1 MTCKGA
7 LAIAAPQWAAT
18 ADVWMGS
25 RAVLLIQ
32 LLPPQIGVRSTPDSR
47 HDGDRPEHLRAR
59 SGRRQAKSSVA
70 TVHFLQPNRA
80 LCDHYMHAANS
91 ISGSANTSYGNAHA
105 SGAFVWGV
113 PSPNCANVTAQALPA
128 YSQQSAIDVEK
139 CIFSVSAPRARAL
152 QAGTSEGMP
161 MPWQRSVAATACAP
175 GYCTA
180 AAMASVPEWKILNR
194 SRHKTAELIACYV
207 RAREV

>member
-1 MTCKGA
+1 MTYATRCTFAGCCARADREPANAALPIRVMKFRRLTQPTRPQYETRISDDLAKG
-7 LAIAAPQWAAT
+7 LW
-18 ADVWMGS
+18 
-25 RAVLLIQ
+25 Q
-32 LLPPQIGVRSTPDSR
+32 LPNRNGRPRRTLPPCI
-47 HDGDRPEHLRAR
+47 
-59 SGRRQAKSSVA
+59 
-70 TVHFLQPNRA
+70 FCNRIEPYA
-80 LCDHYMHAANS
+80 HHYMHAANS

-113 PSPNCANVTAQALPA
+113 PSLNCANVAAQALPA

-175 GYCTA
+175 ATARPRRWHPCRNGKFSTA
-180 AAMASVPEWKILNR
+180 AGTKRPS
-194 SRHKTAELIACYV
+194 
-207 RAREV
+207 